1 MSWMFFVR
9 FCLRL
14 LPPLDRSCA
23 TLRYKHPHIATS
35 RAVFPKS
42 DLQETNLSKTNK
54 RLIRRAWKGSTAFAS
69 APYNALSWV
78 AGSCLPPQ
86 PQPLNYGATVSI
98 DLTFPPPGTLN
109 TLLALLDVFKV
120 VVKDAA
126 TTYFNPPKDVAFMWT
141 YPAPPDTVRLIATSK
156 SASSTAIIEQN
167 FTDLTVRIF
176 NSQLLRESLRKA
188 RPLYYLRAPARS
200 RLQIYHPAQL

>member
-1 MSWMFFVR
+1 M
-9 FCLRL
+9 
-14 LPPLDRSCA
+14 
-23 TLRYKHPHIATS
+23 
-35 RAVFPKS
+35 
-42 DLQETNLSKTNK
+42 SKTNK
-54 RLIRRAWKGSTAFAS
+54 LLIRCAWKGNTAFAS
-69 APYNALSWV
+69 ATYNSSIWV

-86 PQPLNYGATVSI
+86 PPPLNYSATVSI
-98 DLTFPPPGTLN
+98 DLTFSPPGTLN
-109 TLLALLDVFKV
+109 TLQAILDVFKV
-120 VVKDAA
+120 AVTDAA